1 MWDDF
6 ASAIDGWKWGMRGRG
21 GKLKLLQST
30 ASAVIAP
37 TAEINIS
44 KINIENRCDFPGIF
58 QYP

>member
-1 MWDDF
+1 
-6 ASAIDGWKWGMRGRG
+6 MRGRG